1 MLIDLSHIKLIKR
14 LWHHL
19 SKERKRQHIFLLLV
33 MFMAAISEI
42 VSIGSV
48 LPFLGVLVSP
58 EYIFNLPQMHYIIDY
73 FGFTDSSQLLVPL
86 TLSFIIAAF
95 IAGCIRVLLI
105 YLTTRLSFSTGAD
118 ISVDIFRRTL
128 YQPYLVH
135 TNRNGS
141 EVISGVVNKT
151 NIVTYEVLLPSLNL
165 SSALLMLFFVLLILF
180 SVNPIAS
187 LATVFGFGLIY
198 FIFILLTHRKL
209 KNNSEKIARESVKMI
224 KVLQEGLGGIRDII
238 INKSQEYYCQIF
250 HKADLPVRKALGN
263 NIFIGSSPRYIVES
277 LGMIAIAV
285 LAVFL
290 SISGKDL
297 ALALPILGVVALGAQ
312 RSLPILQGAYNAVS
326 QLKGSRESLQDIL
339 DLLDQPLKYEF
350 EREKFEPVVFKNK
363 IELRDVSFKYPDK
376 DQNILSGIN
385 LTFNKGSRIGII
397 GKTGSGKST
406 LIDIIMGL
414 ISPSEGEL
422 IVDDVVI
429 NSDSDSDS
437 VFGWQEH
444 ISHVPQNIYL
454 SDNSVKENIAFG
466 MPKNKIDFER
476 VNQAAVSAQISELI
490 DSWDDKFETMVG
502 EQGIRLSG
510 GQRQR
515 IGIARALYN
524 HTDVIIFDEATS
536 SLDNKTE
543 GVVMDAIEKMDS
555 DKTIFIIAHRL
566 TTLRN
571 CDLVIELGD
580 KGILNISTYDQINT

>member
-1 MLIDLSHIKLIKR
+1 
-14 LWHHL
+14 
-19 SKERKRQHIFLLLV
+19 
-33 MFMAAISEI
+33 MAAISEI

-198 FIFILLTHRKL
+198 FIFILLTHRRL
-209 KNNSEKIARESVKMI
+209 KNNSEKIARESVRMI

-429 NSDSDSDS
+429 NSDSDS

>member
-58 EYIFNLPQMHYIIDY
+58 EYIFNLPQMHFIIDY

-198 FIFILLTHRKL
+198 FIFILLTHRRL

-429 NSDSDSDS
+429 NSDS

-466 MPKNKIDFER
+466 MPKNKIDFDR

-571 CDLVIELGD
+571 CDLIIELGD

>member
-1 MLIDLSHIKLIKR
+1 MG
-14 LWHHL
+14 
-19 SKERKRQHIFLLLV
+19 
-33 MFMAAISEI
+33 SE
-42 VSIGSV
+42 
-48 LPFLGVLVSP
+48 
-58 EYIFNLPQMHYIIDY
+58 M
-73 FGFTDSSQLLVPL
+73 
-86 TLSFIIAAF
+86 
-95 IAGCIRVLLI
+95 CIRD
-105 YLTTRLSFSTGAD
+105 S

-198 FIFILLTHRKL
+198 FIFILLTHRRL

-429 NSDSDSDS
+429 NSDS

-466 MPKNKIDFER
+466 MPKNKIDFDR

-571 CDLVIELGD
+571 CDLIIELGD